1 MHLDLQGTSELFPN
15 SQRVTDYPGI
25 TSVSPQR
32 DATNFMEKM
41 IGQSVKSD
49 PTIALRVYES
59 TPRSHDGPSSVIP
72 ESGLEEQRVWIEPGL

>member
-1 MHLDLQGTSELFPN
+1 MFPN

-25 TSVSPQR
+25 TSGSPGR

-49 PTIALRVYES
+49 PTIALRVDES
-59 TPRSHDGPSSVIP
+59 TPRSHGPSSVIP